1 MWLRMTVVVF
11 VSCVFIGFGSA
22 EEAVKVSGER
32 EKKTSAWLRYC
43 NERSDQYKIFASS
56 NRRKP
61 FKKKPEALMLHTQ
74 PIRGDQV
81 GAIYLWT
88 DDAGRSAAVGTV
100 ILHPEKS
107 KGQGTYFLVEEFH
120 SLYDEPIR
128 GDLLAMNWNCRR
140 PGLDWV
146 ELKDADPPREG
157 KLPLKGMARRL
168 VRSFTAEAIDHNHNN
183 TIRPLRFQPSPV
195 HEFYSED
202 EDDETIARFLF
213 AGCLATD
220 PEVFLSLEARK
231 TSSGNRW
238 FYSFAQFS
246 DMRITAQYKK
256 EMVWRSRFDAHIGAK
271 TLEGVS
277 LAKD

>member
-1 MWLRMTVVVF
+1 MLLRLTVVVF
-11 VSCVFIGFGSA
+11 VLCVAVGIGRA
-22 EEAVKVSGER
+22 EEALEVPSVK
-32 EKKTSAWLRYC
+32 EKKTPAWLRYC
-43 NERSDQYKIFASS
+43 NERSDRYKIFASS
-56 NRRKP
+56 NQAKP

-88 DDAGRSAAVGTV
+88 DEAGRSAAVGTV

-128 GDLLAMNWNCRR
+128 GDLLAMNWSCRR

-146 ELKDADPPREG
+146 ELKDAARPKEG
-157 KLPLKGMARRL
+157 KLRLRVTARQL
-168 VRSFTAEAIDHNHNN
+168 VRYFTAEAIDQAHNN
-183 TIRPLRFQPSPV
+183 TVRPLRFQPSPV
-195 HEFYSED
+195 HEFHSED
-202 EDDETIARFLF
+202 KDDETIARFLF

-231 TSSGNRW
+231 TSRGNRW

-256 EMVWRSRFDAHIGAK
+256 EEVWRSRFDAHIGAK

-277 LAKD
+277 LPRD

>member
-1 MWLRMTVVVF
+1 MCLRLTVVVF
-11 VSCVFIGFGSA
+11 VSYVFVGIGRG
-22 EEAVKVSGER
+22 EETLEVSGAKD
-32 EKKTSAWLRYC
+32 KKTSAWLRYC
-43 NERSDQYKIFASS
+43 NERSDRYKIFASS
-56 NRRKP
+56 NRRKV

-88 DDAGRSAAVGTV
+88 DEVGRSAAVGTV

-107 KGQGTYFLVEEFH
+107 KGQDTYFLVEEFH

-128 GDLLAMNWNCRR
+128 GDLLAMTWNCRR

-146 ELKDADPPREG
+146 ELKDADPPKEG
-157 KLPLKGMARRL
+157 KPRLRGMARKL
-168 VRSFTAEAIDHNHNN
+168 VRYFSAEAIDQDKSN
-183 TIRPLRFQPSPV
+183 TVRPLRFQPSPV
-195 HEFYSED
+195 HEFHTED
-202 EDDETIARFLF
+202 EHDETIARFLF

-231 TSSGNRW
+231 TPRGNRW
-238 FYSFAQFS
+238 FYAFAQFS
-246 DMRITAQYKK
+246 DMRISAHYKK
-256 EMVWRSRFDAHIGAK
+256 EEVWRSRFDAHIGAK
-271 TLEGVS
+271 TLEGVT